1 MANFL
6 NNCLIQLFD
15 IIEEECNIKF
25 VTFTDSQVAGN
36 TETNKISHIVEATE
50 YEKQGDV
57 TTIVRKISVD

>member
-36 TETNKISHIVEATE
+36 TETNKI
-50 YEKQGDV
+50 QNF
-57 TTIVRKISVD
+57 TTNDGVVSVGIHKPDFMKEEN